1 MNTFM
6 KTAKTTKKKA
16 SARKAPKPNVNL
28 ECVNEMCD
36 EAIATIMALRALVA
50 TLAAQ
55 QEGRND
61 H

>member
-1 MNTFM
+1 MNISM
-6 KTAKTTKKKA
+6 QTAKSSKKKA
-16 SARKAPKPNVNL
+16 SAKAPKPNVNL
-28 ECVNEMCD
+28 EVVNEMCD
-36 EAIATIMALRALVA
+36 EAMATIMALRALVA